1 LSRAT
6 QIFGKETLLTAA
18 PTPRLRIF
26 VFCDFMPK
34 PDQASGDRRFF
45 ALLEMMARHHDVDLC
60 IQFDEANRR
69 FTEESSAIANTIPR
83 YRKML
88 EDAGV
93 RILPWGW
100 KHFGAALAN
109 KRYDVGFFE
118 FWTVAQLYA
127 PVFAR
132 VQPGA
137 KIVIDSVDVAF
148 VRLQAGVALGVEK
161 SDALLAKDNELAV
174 YRNADAVIV
183 VTAEDEVILR
193 NEPNMPRTFL
203 LPNIVPI
210 RPRAKRPPSHNILF
224 IGGFKHPPNG
234 DGVLWFV
241 REVWK
246 EIRTA
251 VPTASFTIVGSY
263 PTPEILALHDPA
275 GGVTVTGYV
284 PDANPY
290 LDATAVSVAPL
301 RYGGGMKGKVSEA
314 LGCGLPVVTT
324 AAGAQGFGGDN
335 GTHYFETDNPK
346 LFAQYVVQLLQDP
359 AKQESVGL
367 AGQSLVANIC
377 GPHAVEANLVKMLE
391 EVVPSTPITRTFSAS
406 WLTYSV
412 GFKVVRPF
420 RTLLAEG
427 GALYS
432 LFTRLQ
438 TRYLKQSQHRSQ

>member
-1 LSRAT
+1 
-6 QIFGKETLLTAA
+6 
-18 PTPRLRIF
+18 
-26 VFCDFMPK
+26 MPK

-69 FTEESSAIANTIPR
+69 FTEESSTIADTIPR

-100 KHFGAALAN
+100 KHFGAALAD

-137 KIVIDSVDVAF
+137 KIIIDSVDVGF
-148 VRLQAGVALGVEK
+148 VRLQAGVALGVENA
-161 SDALLAKDNELAV
+161 DALQAKESELAV

-193 NEPNMPRTFL
+193 GEPDMPQTFL

-210 RPRAKRPPSHNILF
+210 RPRARRIPAHNILF

-234 DGVLWFV
+234 DGVLWFI
-241 REVWK
+241 REAWT
-246 EIRTA
+246 EIRAA
-251 VPTASFTIVGSY
+251 VPSATFTIVGSY
-263 PTPEILALHDPA
+263 PTPEILALHDPP

-284 PDANPY
+284 PDADPY

-324 AAGAQGFGGDN
+324 AAGAQGFGGTS
-335 GTHYFETDNPK
+335 GTHYFETDDPK
-346 LFAQYVVQLLQDP
+346 LFAQYVVQLLHDP

-367 AGQSLVANIC
+367 AGQNLVANIC
-377 GPHAVEANLVKMLE
+377 GPDAVEAGVVKMLQKL
-391 EVVPSTPITRTFSAS
+391 VPDTPPTRTFSAS
-406 WLTYSV
+406 WVTYSV
-412 GFKVVRPF
+412 GFKAARPF
-420 RTLLAEG
+420 RSLFAEG
-427 GALYS
+427 GVLQP

-438 TRYLKQSQHRSQ
+438 SRYLKHSQQ